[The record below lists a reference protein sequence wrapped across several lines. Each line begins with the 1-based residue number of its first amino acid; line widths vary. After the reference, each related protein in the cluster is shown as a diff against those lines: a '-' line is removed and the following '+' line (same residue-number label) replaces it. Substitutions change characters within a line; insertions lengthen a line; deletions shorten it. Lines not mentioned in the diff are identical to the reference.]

1 MCPKYRCRMYLH
13 CIHMVQKVVFT
24 CIDVYYEGMTQN
36 VVGMNYRVYVHGNL
50 RYPRPK
56 ATPPKK

>member
-1 MCPKYRCRMYLH
+1 MRVRQNGNHLPQ
-13 CIHMVQKVVFT
+13 IFGVVVVVVVVVVAVVVVVVVKETLSFT
-24 CIDVYYEGMTQN
+24 KD
-36 VVGMNYRVYVHGNL
+36 HGNL